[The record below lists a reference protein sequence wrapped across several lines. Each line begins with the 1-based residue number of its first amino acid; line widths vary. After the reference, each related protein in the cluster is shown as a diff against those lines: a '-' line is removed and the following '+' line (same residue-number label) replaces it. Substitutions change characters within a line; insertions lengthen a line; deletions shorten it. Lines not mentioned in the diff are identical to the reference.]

1 MKRALAVALVLAAA
15 VATQAARAMEH
26 DPAAIRMQPYDP
38 PKPAPAFA
46 LPDLSG
52 KTVRLGDFKG
62 KIVLVF
68 FWATW

>member
-1 MKRALAVALVLAAA
+1 MKRALAVALVLVAA
-15 VATQAARAMEH
+15 VATPAARAMEH
-26 DPAAIRMQPYDP
+26 DSTTIRMQPYDP
-38 PKPAPAFA
+38 PKPAPDFA

>member
-1 MKRALAVALVLAAA
+1 MKRALAVALVLVAA

-26 DPAAIRMQPYDP
+26 DSAAIRMQPYDP

>member
-15 VATQAARAMEH
+15 VATPAARAMEH
-26 DPAAIRMQPYDP
+26 DPSAIRMQPYDP

>member
-1 MKRALAVALVLAAA
+1 
-15 VATQAARAMEH
+15 
-26 DPAAIRMQPYDP
+26 MQRYDP

-52 KTVRLGDFKG
+52 KTVRLEDFKG